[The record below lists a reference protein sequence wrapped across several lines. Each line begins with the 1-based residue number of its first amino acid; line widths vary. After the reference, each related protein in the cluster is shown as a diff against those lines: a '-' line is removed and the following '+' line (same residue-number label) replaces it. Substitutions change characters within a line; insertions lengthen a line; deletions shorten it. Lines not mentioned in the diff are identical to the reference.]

1 MAASK
6 TVKILILTWVMV
18 SCLYFLQVR
27 GQDHLYSQF
36 FNEPLYLNPSLT
48 GQFEGDIRMN
58 LIYRNQWSG
67 LGENLNYMSASADIS
82 IPSFGGGVGLIFTR
96 SSEGTAYLVKNNL
109 AATYS
114 YSVGNDNF
122 VTSFGIQAGMTNRN
136 IDWNKLIF
144 SDQIDPRL
152 GYIPGS
158 ISVAENPNFSSK
170 YFFDAA
176 AGINLVYRSLMI
188 GASAYHINQPN
199 ESFSGAEAK
208 LPMRITTN
216 ASYRIPLS
224 YNYGYGGSGDD
235 DGPYLIPSVIYYR
248 QDQFNAIS
256 AGVQFKYRG
265 VNTGI
270 WYRTAGQNTPD
281 AIVISVIFDLFGGS
295 RSGEKLR
302 LGLSHD
308 ATTSKLNYTNTSG
321 TTEASIGY
329 QKFFRNSDNYEKF
342 NGIRCY
348 DFY

>member
-1 MAASK
+1 MGALK
-6 TVKILILTWVMV
+6 TMKKWSFTSVLL
-18 SCLYFLQVR
+18 SCLCLLQVR
-27 GQDHLYSQF
+27 AQDHIYSQF

-67 LGENLNYMSASADIS
+67 LGENLNYMSASADIN
-82 IPSFGGGVGLIFTR
+82 IPSFGGGVGLIFNR
-96 SSEGTAYLVKNNL
+96 SSEGTAYLVKNNI

-114 YSVGNDNF
+114 YSVGNDDF
-122 VTSFGIQAGMTNRN
+122 VTSFGVQAGMTNRN
-136 IDWNKLIF
+136 IDWNKLVF

-158 ISVAENPNFSSK
+158 ISVAENPNLSSK

-176 AGINLVYRSLMI
+176 AGINFVYRSFMI
-188 GASAYHINQPN
+188 GASVYHINKPN

-224 YNYGYGGSGDD
+224 YNSYGYGTDD
-235 DGPYLIPSVIYYR
+235 DGPYLIPSVVYYR
-248 QDQFNAIS
+248 QDQFNSVS

-265 VNTGI
+265 VNTGV

-281 AIVISVIFDLFGGS
+281 AIVLSVIFDLFGGS

-342 NGIRCY
+342 NGLRCY
-348 DFY
+348 HFY